1 MSFSLI
7 YIFDKWVMMG
17 RKLLPINVV
26 SNIVMDI
33 MSLVFD
39 FSMSSPAW
47 GKKQDVFLTLFFFFT
62 REALGVLRI
71 FLSQLFGTQPT
82 RLNSF
87 K

>member
-1 MSFSLI
+1 
-7 YIFDKWVMMG
+7 MMG

-47 GKKQDVFLTLFFFFT
+47 GKKQDVFLTLFFFFYK
-62 REALGVLRI
+62 GGLRCLTH
-71 FLSQLFGTQPT
+71 FPFAAVWYTANPTQFIQIT
-82 RLNSF
+82 VKL
-87 K
+87 